1 MKIDSASG
9 WCTPPLAARVAG
21 DEAYRVFDSAEA
33 ALAFVA
39 RSARNAAKDWVR
51 LPSRTPLPLQ
61 SSMPFDLNL
70 Y

>member
-39 RSARNAAKDWVR
+39 RSARNAAKSLTQKPAGDSAR
-51 LPSRTPLPLQ
+51 
-61 SSMPFDLNL
+61 
-70 Y
+70 